1 LGRGRKAE
9 EGNERV
15 RREGKEVKGKGDA
28 ERRKAKGKG
37 GKGKGQREG
46 KGTAM

>member
-1 LGRGRKAE
+1 LGRGRKAEKE

-37 GKGKGQREG
+37 GKGQRCN
-46 KGTAM
+46 